1 MEPIKRF
8 ISTINEGNLWIY
20 VLSLGLEREIQDKEV
35 AALIFERF
43 GFLPS
48 ELLVKKVLFRLRTGG
63 YIKTEK
69 FKGEKA
75 FRTTETGKKELENM
89 KKYSG
94 ELLQKL

>member
-43 GFLPS
+43 GFLPN
-48 ELLVKKVLFRLRTGG
+48 ELLVKKF
-63 YIKTEK
+63 
-69 FKGEKA
+69 
-75 FRTTETGKKELENM
+75 
-89 KKYSG
+89 YSG
-94 ELLQKL
+94 